1 MPGYHDSFFKKIFS
15 DKERAIDFTKHVLPP
30 EISSKLDFS
39 TFNLKNVSY
48 IDEELA
54 EHFSDT
60 VYSCLYNQSQIK
72 ISLLFEHKSHP
83 DNNLPYQLLK
93 YMVRTWEYNVKQK
106 ENFIPVVPVVLY
118 HGKERWNPGSFHSR
132 FKDLPAELSSFIP
145 DFKYIFIDL
154 SDYSDDDIKERVFIA
169 ASLKISMLLLKNIFY
184 PEKLELVLND
194 FFALGKV
201 FFQEENGLKFLETI
215 VKYLYQ
221 ATEIET
227 GRIIK
232 AIEPVTKKGGEIAM
246 TTAERLIQEGRKEGK
261 QEGKQEGIRQGS
273 YNTYLNLIQ
282 NMKKNNVS
290 DKDIAKFINVDID
303 IVKKIINKEQVDI
316 PLHLLDQDN

>member
-1 MPGYHDSFFKKIFS
+1 MPGYHDSFFKQVFS
-15 DKERAIDFTKHVLPP
+15 DKEHAIDFTKHVLPP
-30 EISSKLDFS
+30 EISKNLNFS
-39 TFNLKNVSY
+39 RFNLENVSY

-54 EHFSDT
+54 EHFSDM
-60 VYSCLYNQSQIK
+60 VYSCFYNQSLIQ
-72 ISLLFEHKSHP
+72 ISLLFEHKSYP

-93 YMVRTWEYNVKQK
+93 YMIRIWEYNVKQK
-106 ENFIPVVPVVLY
+106 ENFIPVVPIVLY
-118 HGKERWNPGSFHSR
+118 HGKEGWNPGGFQSS
-132 FKDLPAELSSFIP
+132 FKDLPAELISFIP
-145 DFKYIFIDL
+145 DFKYVFIDL
-154 SDYSDDDIKERVFIA
+154 SDYSDDDIKKRIFIA
-169 ASLKISMLLLKNIFY
+169 VSLKISMLILKNIFY
-184 PEKLELVLND
+184 PEKLEKALND
-194 FFALGKV
+194 FFTLGKI
-201 FFQEENGLKFLETI
+201 FFQEEKGLKFLETI

-246 TTAERLIQEGRKEGK
+246 NTAERLRQEGMQKGR
-261 QEGKQEGIRQGS
+261 QEGIRQGS

-282 NMKKNNVS
+282 NMKKNKVS

-316 PLHLLDQDN
+316 PLHLLDQDLKGV